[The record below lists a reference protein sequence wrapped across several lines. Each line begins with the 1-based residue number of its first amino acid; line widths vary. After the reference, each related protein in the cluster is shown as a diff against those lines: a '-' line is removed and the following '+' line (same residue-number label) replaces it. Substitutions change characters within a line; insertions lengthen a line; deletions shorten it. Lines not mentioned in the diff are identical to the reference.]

1 MGDKARFSLTESRQG
16 HEKRRQQM
24 GDIRVG
30 TPDTKPDA
38 PSHVDGVAQGNNPGG
53 IEGDPGLEY
62 TGETGAGRPTARAY
76 ARKST
81 GINPESRNPIDPNSP
96 NLPPA

>member
-1 MGDKARFSLTESRQG
+1 
-16 HEKRRQQM
+16 M

-30 TPDTKPDA
+30 KPDTKVDA
-38 PSHVDGVAQGNNPGG
+38 PAHTPGVGAGNDPGG
-53 IEGDPGLEY
+53 IEEDPGLEY
-62 TGETGAGRPTARAY
+62 TGEAGAERSTARSY

-81 GINPESRNPIDPNSP
+81 SINPEKRNPVDPNSP

>member
-1 MGDKARFSLTESRQG
+1 MGNL
-16 HEKRRQQM
+16 
-24 GDIRVG
+24 RVG
-30 TPDTKPDA
+30 KPDTKPDA
-38 PSHVDGVAQGNNPGG
+38 PSHTPGVRGGNEPGG

-62 TGETGAGRPTARAY
+62 TGESGAGRPTARSY

-81 GINPESRNPIDPNSP
+81 GINPEKRNPIDPNSP